1 MRIRR
6 RNLAWLTI
14 LGVMMILMMIAQPVN
29 IQLLAVLGSLF
40 IFAAAASLIEFKSP
54 IALGSNLNSNTALTR
69 MRMSTEAREAADRA
83 RRRGSYITGDLT
95 LIDIGLISSHS
106 SPEGMVMQK
115 SRTISGDDDGV
126 RPFITLHVPPHEADR
141 HGTIRFEIIDHNGNQ
156 QYIHEMRTYLRD
168 GEMNILADHH
178 LPLLSNE
185 SIGNG
190 GEWDLHVHLDGTQA
204 GVLSFNV
211 TPSLQQRREKLVAR
225 QAETTKPAD
234 EPLRLEELLKDPQQN
249 QGRR

>member
-6 RNLAWLTI
+6 RNIAWLTI
-14 LGVMMILMMIAQPVN
+14 LGVMMTLALIAQPVN
-29 IQLLAVLGSLF
+29 AQLLAVLGALF
-40 IFAAAASLIEFKSP
+40 VFSAGATLIEFRSP
-54 IALGSNLNSNTALTR
+54 IALGSSLNTNTALTR

-126 RPFITLHVPPHEADR
+126 RPFITLHIPPHEADR
-141 HGTIRFEIIDHNGNQ
+141 HGTIRFEIIDHHGNQ
-156 QYIHEMRTYLRD
+156 QYVHEMRTYLRD

-190 GEWDLHVHLDGTQA
+190 GEWDLHVQLDGTQA

-211 TPSLQQRREKLVAR
+211 TPSLNQRREKLAAR
-225 QAETTKPAD
+225 QTQATKQAE
-234 EPLRLEELLKDPQQN
+234 EPLRLEELLRDPRQN
-249 QGRR
+249 QGKR